1 MGTENGIKTEKPVRM
16 NLREKS
22 VVAYEKMSTE
32 KCDGLIIVCKQ
43 HPTAILMYLS
53 KFVCHS
59 GQFTVYSP
67 YKESGKAINVNLSEN
82 WLRNYQV
89 LPDRTHPH
97 VNMSGGGGYILTGI
111 LVE

>member
-1 MGTENGIKTEKPVRM
+1 M

-53 KFVCHS
+53 KVSILIIFS
-59 GQFTVYSP
+59 LDFP
-67 YKESGKAINVNLSEN
+67 AL
-82 WLRNYQV
+82 
-89 LPDRTHPH
+89 
-97 VNMSGGGGYILTGI
+97 YIF
-111 LVE
+111 

>member
-1 MGTENGIKTEKPVRM
+1 M

-53 KFVCHS
+53 KVSIYLITFV
-59 GQFTVYSP
+59 
-67 YKESGKAINVNLSEN
+67 
-82 WLRNYQV
+82 
-89 LPDRTHPH
+89 DRVKMFRHI
-97 VNMSGGGGYILTGI
+97 VQCLA
-111 LVE
+111 